1 MPAPIQVKINSK
13 IYTTPILTGE
23 MDTLAQQI
31 QSDKDDIA
39 LFNFRL
45 NEKLTDLNTL
55 NQQFMAAYISQTGS
69 FPP

>member
-31 QSDKDDIA
+31 QSVKDDIA
-39 LFNFRL
+39 LLNFRL